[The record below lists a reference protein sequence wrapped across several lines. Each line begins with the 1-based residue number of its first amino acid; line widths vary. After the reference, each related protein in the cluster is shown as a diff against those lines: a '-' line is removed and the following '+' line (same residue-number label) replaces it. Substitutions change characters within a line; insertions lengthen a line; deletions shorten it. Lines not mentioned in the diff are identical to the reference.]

1 MNLIIP
7 WERLVKIMVPYYSNN
22 KVGRPSYP
30 LILMI
35 KIHCLQQ
42 WYALCDKS
50 VEEAIYDRFSFQ
62 KFLEIDPLQ
71 HTIPDETTILNFRHF
86 LEENHLGEQLFLEIN
101 MYLGE
106 KGLLLRTGTIT
117 DATFVSAPSSTKNK
131 EQKRDPEMSSAKK
144 NNEWHFGMKM
154 HIGTDAKNGVAHTMV
169 LTSAKVSDR
178 DMFYE
183 LLHGE
188 ESAVFADK
196 GYYSDQDKHLAR
208 TTGLYF
214 GIMEKRKKG
223 YGELSNRQEKRNHRH
238 SSIRS
243 KVEHIFRIVKD
254 LWKFR
259 KTRFKGLY
267 KNSNK
272 LHVMLGLA
280 NLYLMRRKLNL
291 QTS

>member
-1 MNLIIP
+1 
-7 WERLVKIMVPYYSNN
+7 
-22 KVGRPSYP
+22 
-30 LILMI
+30 
-35 KIHCLQQ
+35 
-42 WYALCDKS
+42 
-50 VEEAIYDRFSFQ
+50 
-62 KFLEIDPLQ
+62 
-71 HTIPDETTILNFRHF
+71 
-86 LEENHLGEQLFLEIN
+86 
-101 MYLGE
+101 
-106 KGLLLRTGTIT
+106 
-117 DATFVSAPSSTKNK
+117 
-131 EQKRDPEMSSAKK
+131 
-144 NNEWHFGMKM
+144 MKM
-154 HIGTDAKNGVAHTMV
+154 HIGTDAKNGIAHTMV

-208 TTGLYF
+208 TAGLYF
-214 GIMEKRKKG
+214 GVMEKRKQG
-223 YGELSNRQEKRNHRH
+223 HGELSNRQEKRNHRH

-259 KTRFKGLY
+259 KSRFKGLS

-272 LHVMLGLA
+272 LYMMLALA
-280 NLYLMRRKLNL
+280 NLYLMRRKLTL